1 VSNAPPPVATTQTN
15 AVGDSFDSG
24 PGPARYEITADHKL
38 SAAELADIRKKDPAL
53 AQAIQQ
59 AQVSYGSLL
68 SQGAKLVATTSAG
81 NGGKP
86 VLAIVPPA
94 LAKNGDATKPYNVE
108 IHYHGMDAAA
118 SRPNPDSPITQRIA
132 DSFKKD
138 PPTVYVLPEWK
149 GTNDWSNV
157 LNTGTTAKDAT
168 RGIVGAKGSLTVSA
182 HSLGRMA
189 VLSAIDKG
197 GLSADRL
204 DIEDAF
210 YRTQA
215 SGPEKVAKW
224 ASDHPDA
231 KVRVLTTTTGMSDM
245 ATIKKQATWPSNVTF
260 DNEQQLQSHY
270 AAVLRPW

>member
-1 VSNAPPPVATTQTN
+1 VATTQTA

-24 PGPARYEITADHKL
+24 PGPARYEISADHKL
-38 SAAELADIRKKDPAL
+38 SPAELADIRKKDPAL

-59 AQVSYGSLL
+59 AQVSYSSLL
-68 SQGAKLVATTSAG
+68 AQGAKIVATTSAG

-108 IHYHGMDAAA
+108 IHYHGMDAQA

-168 RGIVGAKGSLTVSA
+168 RGIVGAKGALTVSA

-231 KVRVLTTTTGMSDM
+231 KVRVLTTSTGMSDM
-245 ATIKKQATWPSNVTF
+245 PTIKKQATWPSNVTF